1 MFEKWNSKRSTVLG
15 LSEYWKRA
23 IAPNWNR
30 VGPKW
35 FSSTKWPSESLA
47 SMQYG
52 LLSLLA
58 IAHAERL
65 EIRPLVEAFADEH
78 RGRYRRRLRLLAR
91 RMDGNA
97 SLQAALESTPD
108 SLNDNTVLALR
119 FGSQSGTLAKT
130 YEQLIEDEKPCVS
143 LAATGQSNDR
153 GYWFILAATLLL
165 VFQLLMF
172 FIAPTFKKVSQESE
186 IAIPAS
192 LRTLLVTYEFAWAY
206 MPLVLLAIGALSW
219 LVWSSPTRRFLR
231 KRFSYNFIRANSLS
245 LSAQLFRM
253 LAVAVEAGRPLPG
266 SLSTLAKYHFDK
278 QTRQQLL
285 IARNEVEQ
293 GVPGWFSLVDA
304 KIITPEEFQVLN
316 AAASNRV
323 QSWTLRR
330 MASVKQEKVVS
341 RSDTYNTLLRPVVI
355 LAFAAVLLWISYS
368 FFSFITNMIQ
378 SLAR

>member
-1 MFEKWNSKRSTVLG
+1 
-15 LSEYWKRA
+15 
-23 IAPNWNR
+23 
-30 VGPKW
+30 
-35 FSSTKWPSESLA
+35 
-47 SMQYG
+47 
-52 LLSLLA
+52 
-58 IAHAERL
+58 
-65 EIRPLVEAFADEH
+65 
-78 RGRYRRRLRLLAR
+78 
-91 RMDGNA
+91 MDGNA

-172 FIAPTFKKVSQESE
+172 FIAPTFKKISQESE
-186 IAIPAS
+186 IAMPAS